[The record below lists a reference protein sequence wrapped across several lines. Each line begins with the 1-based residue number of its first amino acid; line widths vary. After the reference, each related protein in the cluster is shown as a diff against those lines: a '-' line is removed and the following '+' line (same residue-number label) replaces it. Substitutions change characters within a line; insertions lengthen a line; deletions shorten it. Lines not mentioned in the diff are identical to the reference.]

1 MDKIKFGT
9 DGWRA
14 VIAKDFTIANV
25 GKIANA
31 TALWLTKRYKNPSA
45 VLGYDCRFG
54 GEMFM
59 EAVAKIFASKGIR
72 VYIPER
78 FVTTPMVSL
87 GVVKLKAKCG
97 VVITGS
103 HNPAEYNGYKLKG
116 EHGGPML
123 EKDLRDVE
131 SLITN
136 DYDIDLELLNWNS
149 MLEQGLIQYI
159 DLENIYLKQ
168 VHDHFDVEA
177 IANSDFKFG
186 FDAMYGAGQSVMK
199 KLFPNIKLFH
209 CEVNPTFMGIPPEP
223 LHSNLPELSEYIWK
237 NKNIDCAL
245 AVDGDADRIA
255 LYDRDANYV
264 DSHHIILLVIHYLA
278 HYKKLSGKVVTGFSS
293 TAKIEKICEHY
304 GLEVQR
310 VKIGFKEISRVMLNN
325 EVLVGGEESGGISVG
340 THIPERDGIW
350 MGLTI
355 WQWMVETGK
364 TLRELIDEVYAIT
377 GKFAYERSDL
387 SVGKQTRSEVLD
399 RCRNGE
405 LKQFGS
411 YKVER
416 IESIDG
422 YKFFFN
428 ENEWLMIRSSG
439 TEPLLRTYAEAETVE
454 TAKDILAVGN
464 EVIRHL
470 NGKNQ

>member
-14 VIAKDFTIANV
+14 IIAKDYTIANV
-25 GKIANA
+25 AKVANA

-72 VYIPER
+72 VYVPER

-87 GVVKLKAKCG
+87 GVVKLRARCG
-97 VVITGS
+97 VVITAS

-116 EHGGPML
+116 EHGGPLL

-136 DYDIDLELLNWNS
+136 DYDLDLELLNWNS

-159 DLENIYLKQ
+159 DLETIYLKHI
-168 VHDHFDVEA
+168 HDHFDVDA
-177 IANSDFKFG
+177 IAASGFKFG
-186 FDAMYGAGQSVMK
+186 FDAMYGAGQSIMK
-199 KLFPNIKLFH
+199 KLFPDIEFFH
-209 CEVNPTFMGIPPEP
+209 CEVNPTFKGIPPEP
-223 LHSNLPELSEYIWK
+223 LHKNLHELSEYIWK

-255 LYDRDANYV
+255 LYDADGNYI
-264 DSHHIILLVIHYLA
+264 DSHHIILLLIHYMA

-293 TAKIEKICEHY
+293 TIKVEKLCEHY

-310 VKIGFKEISRVMLNN
+310 VKIGFKEISQVMMNN
-325 EVLVGGEESGGISVG
+325 DVLVGGEESGGITIG
-340 THIPERDGIW
+340 TYMPERDGIW

-355 WQWMVETGK
+355 WQWMTETGK
-364 TLRELIDEVYAIT
+364 SLSELIEEVYAIT
-377 GKFAYERSDL
+377 GTFAYERSDL
-387 SVGKQTRSEVLD
+387 KVDKQVRSKVMEK
-399 RCRNGE
+399 CMNGE
-405 LKQFGS
+405 LKQFGN
-411 YKVER
+411 YKVLRVEN
-416 IESIDG
+416 IDG

-439 TEPLLRTYAEAETVE
+439 TEPLLRTYAEAENIDLVR
-454 TAKDILAVGN
+454 DILAAGYD
-464 EVIRHL
+464 VIQQL
-470 NGKNQ
+470 STQD